1 MLIYIPCLQSVAV
14 DWCTRSIMNMPQII
28 YFFIF
33 SPCNTLSSSIFD
45 LTLNCSLSSFITSIS
60 RAVCSIS
67 NGVHFCIVHEK
78 NSQAEEEQ
86 HPPFI
91 MTDMPLCNKLKQQR
105 IVLLLHA
112 SNCLFGA
119 HKKNHIGYLLA
130 GLL

>member
-67 NGVHFCIVHEK
+67 NGVHF
-78 NSQAEEEQ
+78 
-86 HPPFI
+86 
-91 MTDMPLCNKLKQQR
+91 KLKQQR